1 MPDVDTVRSWQ
12 GATMVDRDGD
22 KVGTIE
28 SIYVD
33 DQTGQ
38 PEWALVNTG
47 FFGTRSTFV
56 PIAQASG
63 TGDQIQ
69 VPYEKQ
75 RVKDAPNMD
84 PDGHL
89 SEAEEQELWRH
100 YGLEYGAGY
109 AAAGTTG
116 DAGYA
121 DTGRAGTTG
130 DLDTDRDGVYD
141 RVEDSAVGRDTS
153 GPTTDD
159 AMTRS
164 EEELQVGTQT
174 RERGRARLRKYVTT
188 EQQQVTVPVQRE
200 EVRVERE
207 PITDANLDAA
217 TDGPAISEEEHEVTL
232 REEEVVVD
240 KRAMPKE
247 RVRLDT
253 ETVTDERQVAEE
265 VRKEQIEVEGD
276 QDRLGQQDRR

>member
-22 KVGTIE
+22 RVGTIE

-47 FFGTRSTFV
+47 LFGTKSTFV
-56 PIAQASG
+56 PVAQATSS
-63 TGDQIQ
+63 GDQVQ
-69 VPYEKQ
+69 VPYQKQ
-75 RVKDAPNMD
+75 LIKDAPRMD

-89 SEAEEQELWRH
+89 SEAEEQQLWRH
-100 YGLEYGAGY
+100 YGLDY
-109 AAAGTTG
+109 
-116 DAGYA
+116 
-121 DTGRAGTTG
+121 DTGYTDRAGQVRGTEDVDLPGGVGVGDQAGGDDTTE
-130 DLDTDRDGVYD
+130 R
-141 RVEDSAVGRDTS
+141 A
-153 GPTTDD
+153 TDD

-164 EEELQVGTQT
+164 EEELQVGTT
-174 RERGRARLRKYVTT
+174 ERERGRARLRKYVTT
-188 EQQQVTVPVQRE
+188 EQEQVTVPVQRE

-217 TDGPAISEEEHEVTL
+217 TSGPAISEAEHEVVL
-232 REEEVVVD
+232 HEEEPVVEKQVVP
-240 KRAMPKE
+240 RE

-253 ETVTDERQVAEE
+253 ETVTEERQVAEE
-265 VRKEQIEVEGD
+265 VRKEQIDVDD
-276 QDRLGQQDRR
+276 QGGRGRRPPR

>member
-12 GATMVDRDGD
+12 GATLVDRDGD
-22 KVGTIE
+22 RVGTIE

-33 DQTGQ
+33 DQSGE

-47 FFGTRSTFV
+47 LFGTKSTFV
-56 PIAQASG
+56 PIAQATSS
-63 TGDQIQ
+63 GDQVQ

-75 RVKDAPNMD
+75 LIKDAPRMD

-89 SEAEEQELWRH
+89 SEAEEEQLWRH
-100 YGLEYGAGY
+100 YGLDYGAGY
-109 AAAGTTG
+109 TDTAAQARATEDVDLPAGG
-116 DAGYA
+116 EAGY
-121 DTGRAGTTG
+121 DRTGRAS
-130 DLDTDRDGVYD
+130 D
-141 RVEDSAVGRDTS
+141 E
-153 GPTTDD
+153 

-164 EEELQVGTQT
+164 EEELAVGTQA

-188 EQQQVTVPVQRE
+188 EEQQVTVPVQRE
-200 EVRVERE
+200 EARVERE

-217 TDGPAISEEEHEVTL
+217 TSGPDITEAEHEVTL
-232 REEEVVVD
+232 REEEPVVE
-240 KRAMPKE
+240 KRTVPKE

-253 ETVTDERQVAEE
+253 DTVTEERQVGEE

-276 QDRLGQQDRR
+276 RDRLRDDQRP

>member
-22 KVGTIE
+22 RVGTIDAV
-28 SIYVD
+28 YVD
-33 DQTGQ
+33 DQSGQ

-47 FFGTRSTFV
+47 LFGTKSTFV
-56 PIAQASG
+56 PIAQAASS
-63 TGDQIQ
+63 GDQVQ

-75 RVKDAPNMD
+75 LIKDAPRID

-100 YGLEYGAGY
+100 YGLDYGAGY
-109 AAAGTTG
+109 TDRAAQARATEDVDLPAGG
-116 DAGYA
+116 EA
-121 DTGRAGTTG
+121 DYDRTGRAS
-130 DLDTDRDGVYD
+130 D
-141 RVEDSAVGRDTS
+141 E
-153 GPTTDD
+153 

-164 EEELQVGTQT
+164 EEELAVGTT
-174 RERGRARLRKYVTT
+174 ARERGRVRLRKYVTT
-188 EQQQVTVPVQRE
+188 EQEQVTVPVQRE

-217 TDGPAISEEEHEVTL
+217 TSGPEISEAEHEVVL
-232 REEEVVVD
+232 REEEPVVE
-240 KRAMPKE
+240 KRAVPKE

-253 ETVTDERQVAEE
+253 DTVTEERQVGEE

-276 QDRLGQQDRR
+276 RDRLRDDQRP